1 MQYVRNSVTLV
12 TMRHAIQIVLT
23 DEETKVLERTVRAE
37 TSTQREVA
45 RARVML
51 LAGAGKENQE
61 IAREVGLCSHS
72 VAAWR
77 RRFAT
82 ERLKG
87 LMNRARKHTPI
98 KYTAE
103 DRRRVVE
110 MACGGCPEGE
120 THWSVRTLA
129 KATGIGRETVR
140 VVLNETNLRPH
151 RVGTFTRSNDPEF
164 REKLIDVVGLYTDP
178 PANAVVLCV
187 DEKTQVQALDRT
199 QPQLPMRPDQI
210 ARRTHDY
217 KRNGTTQLFAA
228 LDLAAAQVQAKCQDR
243 HRSVDFLGFLDGV
256 AKHHG
261 HKDIHVV
268 LDNVSSHKSKVVQLW
283 RQAHPNVSFHFVPTY
298 SSWLN
303 MVEIFFSL
311 VQRKVVSRGIFP
323 SKSDLVAKLMAFV
336 DKFNREG
343 KCFRWTKTPES
354 ILMSLEQLSGH

>member
-1 MQYVRNSVTLV
+1 VAVWRN
-12 TMRHAIQIVLT
+12 
-23 DEETKVLERTVRAE
+23 
-37 TSTQREVA
+37 
-45 RARVML
+45 
-51 LAGAGKENQE
+51 
-61 IAREVGLCSHS
+61 
-72 VAAWR
+72 
-77 RRFAT
+77 RFAAQ
-82 ERLKG
+82 RLKG
-87 LMNRARKHTPI
+87 LVNRPRKRTPI

-110 MACGGCPEGE
+110 MACSGSPEGE

-140 VVLNETNLRPH
+140 AVLNETNLRPH
-151 RVGTFTRSNDPEF
+151 RVGTFTRSSDPEF

-228 LDLAAAQVQAKCQDR
+228 LDVAATVQAKCQDR
-243 HRSVDFLGFLDGV
+243 HRSEEFLRFLDGV
-256 AKHHG
+256 VKHYG

-268 LDNVSSHKSKVVQLW
+268 LDNVSSHKSKAVHLW
-283 RQAHPNVSFHFVPTY
+283 SQAHPNVLFHFVPTY

-303 MVEIFFSL
+303 LVEIFFSL

-323 SKSDLVAKLMAFV
+323 SKSDLVSKLMAFV

-343 KCFRWTKTPES
+343 KSFHWTKTPEE
-354 ILMSLEQLSGH
+354 ILMALEPLSGH